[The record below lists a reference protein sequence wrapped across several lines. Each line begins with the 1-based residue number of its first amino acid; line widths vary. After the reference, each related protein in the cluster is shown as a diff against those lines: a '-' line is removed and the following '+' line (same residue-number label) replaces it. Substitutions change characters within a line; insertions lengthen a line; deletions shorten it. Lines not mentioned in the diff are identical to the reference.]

1 MNERKIE
8 LTWVCTSC
16 QHRNRG
22 RDKVCAGCGDAKD
35 ASETF
40 VMPGDTRSAASVTDP
55 ALLAAAKAGADWRC
69 AFCRGD
75 NRALDAACRRCGA
88 QRGTT
93 PANTE
98 HLRKAPVAAQ
108 RAARGM
114 GPGLVTGSL
123 LLSGAMVVGVGVL
136 GVLAVLG
143 ALLISANRR
152 PRTRPLEPGSSTVQ
166 ATVVS
171 RAWETTLRESRFCL
185 APGEGFAEQQP
196 ADAIEVTPSGMRH
209 HHDDRIEDG
218 TETQTYFEDVPYQDT
233 ETYTEMVP
241 CGEDCVSLPETCS
254 EHCTDDGN
262 GFASC
267 STTCSGGGQS
277 CTPRTCA
284 ETRTRWVTRTRQE
297 QRTRTVPHFRVEPRA
312 CAVVSLARAHVAVHA
327 ERDALGWARCAA
339 PPDRDGPDGR
349 RRARRLSADAPR
361 SGRHV
366 VRHRTN
372 RDGTRGGLRSAD
384 ARELPDLR
392 GRPDAERF
400 ARSSRPSRA
409 PRRVVAPQPSAA
421 ASFRVSL
428 VA

>member
-297 QRTRTVPHFRVEPRA
+297 QRTRTVPHFRVEPRDA
-312 CAVVSLARAHVAVHA
+312 PWFRWRAHTWQSTRSAT
-327 ERDALGWARCAA
+327 
-339 PPDRDGPDGR
+339 
-349 RRARRLSADAPR
+349 LSGGLDAPR
-361 SGRHV
+361 RPTETDLTGDAALDDCQQTRLDQGGTWSV
-366 VRHRTN
+366 TVRTETGHEVAFGPPTLESFQTYEVGQTLSVSL
-372 RDGTRGGLRSAD
+372 D
-384 ARELPDLR
+384 PR
-392 GRPDAERF
+392 GRLEH
-400 ARSSRPSRA
+400 
-409 PRRVVAPQPSAA
+409 
-421 ASFRVSL
+421 L
-428 VA
+428 VE